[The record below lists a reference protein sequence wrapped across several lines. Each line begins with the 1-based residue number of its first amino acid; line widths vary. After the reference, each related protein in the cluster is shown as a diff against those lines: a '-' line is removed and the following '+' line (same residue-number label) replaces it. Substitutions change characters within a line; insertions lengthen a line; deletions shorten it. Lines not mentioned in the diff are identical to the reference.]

1 MSKGKTALKFFGMFD
16 KVDDIVY
23 EPMKLV
29 CDTLRQPI
37 KQLDIYNDKKKSE
50 HAQELEMQ
58 LKQFEA
64 DLEYERQRREM
75 KLAQEKREMEEEINQ
90 MICDNYLRRREEMVQ
105 LEEKYRKE
113 MAEAAAQLA
122 QILANIQVETRSK
135 ILELYTEKEKEYL
148 DLQDKYKK
156 QMFDTVHNLRDA
168 FPDGTG
174 EEIIRDEVKTQ
185 LKNISE
191 RSVAFSQLMNSDM
204 QKVFGII
211 DDGMG
216 EITGLATK
224 YFQPAQPNQPA
235 ITQNIVDANDQN
247 ALEMK

>member
-75 KLAQEKREMEEEINQ
+75 KLAQEKRGMEEEINQ
-90 MICDNYLRRREEMVQ
+90 MICDNDLRRREEMVQ

-113 MAEAAAQLA
+113 MAVSISKGEGNGLCSSSSSPIAFTTGSISRPKASSSIYTPLIW
-122 QILANIQVETRSK
+122 ILSRYS
-135 ILELYTEKEKEYL
+135 Y
-148 DLQDKYKK
+148 
-156 QMFDTVHNLRDA
+156 
-168 FPDGTG
+168 
-174 EEIIRDEVKTQ
+174 
-185 LKNISE
+185 
-191 RSVAFSQLMNSDM
+191 SV
-204 QKVFGII
+204 
-211 DDGMG
+211 G
-216 EITGLATK
+216 EINL
-224 YFQPAQPNQPA
+224 P
-235 ITQNIVDANDQN
+235 IR
-247 ALEMK
+247 